1 MTVMPAKIR
10 VKRGKIGE
18 AGRGRRFGHTHSHTH
33 TRTRGGKS
41 LPNNGQE
48 DPILV
53 VNHCVGISAQ
63 LRCAEDPYSVSVRI
77 ITLTFIYEVTNKVS
91 TMLKIKIFIPLVR
104 PYLLPLADNP

>member
-1 MTVMPAKIR
+1 MAKQDGDEVSDR
-10 VKRGKIGE
+10 
-18 AGRGRRFGHTHSHTH
+18 HTDRNTHTH
-33 TRTRGGKS
+33 THTDKSKKS

-63 LRCAEDPYSVSVRI
+63 LRCAEDPHSVSVRN

-91 TMLKIKIFIPLVR
+91 TMLKMKIFIPLVR
-104 PYLLPLADNP
+104 PYLPPLADNP